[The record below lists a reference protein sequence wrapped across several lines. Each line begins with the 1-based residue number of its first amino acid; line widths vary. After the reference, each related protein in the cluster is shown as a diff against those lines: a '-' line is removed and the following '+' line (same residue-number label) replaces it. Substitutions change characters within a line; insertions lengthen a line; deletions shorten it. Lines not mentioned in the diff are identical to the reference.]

1 MVLADELKIGDK
13 VVSQNKYQKAIGIV
27 VKITPKRKDIT
38 VDFGNYT
45 ITFDSR
51 GWERSPDHWSKKY
64 IEKCT
69 FELEETVKCE
79 QLRYKCIRLFDAQ
92 KYTLTHDQ
100 VKEILTI
107 LNQAKGENE
116 HAVDR

>member
-1 MVLADELKIGDK
+1 MDLADELKIGDK
-13 VVSQNKYQKAIGIV
+13 VVSQDKYQKAIGII

-45 ITFDSR
+45 ITFDNR
-51 GWERSPDHWSKKY
+51 GWEKGTDCWSKKY
-64 IEKCT
+64 IKKCT
-69 FELEETVKCE
+69 HELEQVIECE
-79 QLRYKCIRLFDAQ
+79 QLRAKCNRLFDEQ
-92 KYTLTHDQ
+92 KNSLTHNQ

>member
-13 VVSQNKYQKAIGIV
+13 VITQNKYQKAIGIV
-27 VKITPKRKDIT
+27 AKITPKKKDIT
-38 VDFGNYT
+38 VDFGNYI

-51 GWERSPDHWSKKY
+51 GREKGTDHWDKEY
-64 IEKCT
+64 ITKCT
-69 FELEETVKCE
+69 HELEQAIKCE
-79 QLRYKCIRLFDAQ
+79 QLRAKCIRLFDEQ
-92 KYTLTHDQ
+92 KNTLTHDQ